1 MAGSRAIEAAKAFV
15 KIYAD
20 TDLLKKQLASVKA
33 AIVDLNKQISS
44 PAMMAG
50 LAGIAAGAVGVL
62 SVAASAEQTAVSF
75 EVMLGSASQAKKMI
89 DEIYELGKKSPFQAA
104 DFQAAGK
111 TLLQFGLT
119 ADQIVPTISMLGDV
133 AGGDAEK
140 LSRLTLAFGQMSA
153 AGRLMGQDVLQMINA
168 GFNPL
173 QQIAATTGESMGEL
187 RKRMEAGGISSQE
200 VAAAFQAA
208 TSEGGRFAGM
218 TDRISQTTGGK
229 FSTVKDEFTMLAKTM
244 GDSLLPVANV
254 VLTAL
259 SGIIAT
265 LGQYPKTIVV
275 TAAAVVGFVAAIK
288 AINAALTVYAMRQ
301 AIATALTGPKG
312 WVILAG
318 AAVAATAAVVA
329 INAATKETA
338 VVAEEAQAPLDTMA
352 KELAA
357 AEVAASGLNTATAET
372 PQNLDA
378 LRAKVAALIDP
389 LGEAKREAYAL
400 AEELSRS
407 GEVSVQQGAILVRAL
422 IEDRTGFTGMV
433 EDMQKEI
440 RKLEGTATDASL
452 ALEQM
457 AAAGVA
463 PQRIAELKQL
473 IDQRDALTQKQAD
486 DEFYADKQKQM
497 EDAAANVKEAIQTAG
512 QALAKEQ
519 ERLQVLVNAGLIT
532 SDDAQKFLEQNPEF
546 KKLMD
551 GTDLVNAVRS
561 SVAPTGAAQDLRTVG
576 GAGQLTGIINQT
588 GNISKQ
594 QLQMLQKIQATSAK
608 QLELTRQGQIGY
620 AV

>member
-1 MAGSRAIEAAKAFV
+1 
-15 KIYAD
+15 
-20 TDLLKKQLASVKA
+20 
-33 AIVDLNKQISS
+33 
-44 PAMMAG
+44 
-50 LAGIAAGAVGVL
+50 
-62 SVAASAEQTAVSF
+62 
-75 EVMLGSASQAKKMI
+75 
-89 DEIYELGKKSPFQAA
+89 
-104 DFQAAGK
+104 
-111 TLLQFGLT
+111 
-119 ADQIVPTISMLGDV
+119 
-133 AGGDAEK
+133 
-140 LSRLTLAFGQMSA
+140 
-153 AGRLMGQDVLQMINA
+153 MGQDLLQMINA

-173 QQIAATTGESMGEL
+173 QQISKTTGEEMGVL
-187 RKRMEAGGISSQE
+187 RKRMEAGGISAEE

-229 FSTVKDEFTMLAKTM
+229 FSTVKDEFMMLAKTM

-265 LGQYPKTIVV
+265 LGQYPKTLVV
-275 TAAAVVGFVAAIK
+275 TAAAVVGLVVAIK

-357 AEVAASGLNTATAET
+357 AEVAASSLNTATAET

-400 AEELSRS
+400 AEELARS
-407 GEVSVQQGAILVRAL
+407 GEVSVQQGAVLVRTL

-433 EDMQKEI
+433 EDMRNEI
-440 RKLEGTATDASL
+440 RKLEGTATDASI

-463 PQRIAELKQL
+463 PQRIAALKQM

-486 DEFYADKQKQM
+486 DQFYGDKQKQM

-576 GAGQLTGIINQT
+576 GASQLTGIINQT
-588 GNISKQ
+588 GSVSKQ
-594 QLQMLQKIQATSAK
+594 QLQVLQKIQATSAK